1 MGQAQPHHSVNDFK
15 ATCIPAGGG
24 SSLRDILAC
33 LGSCPSVG
41 CVSRTLCRPV
51 GLDSSPCA
59 AAWPSSAGVNA
70 VTFSYTF
77 SDVHTAPLLYT
88 RSLGRVVCDA
98 AACALWDQELGSRD
112 QGVLLR
118 ACE

>member
-1 MGQAQPHHSVNDFK
+1 M
-15 ATCIPAGGG
+15 
-24 SSLRDILAC
+24 
-33 LGSCPSVG
+33 
-41 CVSRTLCRPV
+41 
-51 GLDSSPCA
+51 
-59 AAWPSSAGVNA
+59 
-70 VTFSYTF
+70 TFSYTF